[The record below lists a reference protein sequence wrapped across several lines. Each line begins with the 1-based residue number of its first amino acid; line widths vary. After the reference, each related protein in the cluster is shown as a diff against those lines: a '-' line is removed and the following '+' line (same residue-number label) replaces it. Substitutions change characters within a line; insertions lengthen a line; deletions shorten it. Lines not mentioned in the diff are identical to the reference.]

1 MSISAETK
9 SASESSPLTIE
20 QIIHAALKLDP
31 HKAIGLHDGSAVA
44 ACTSRVYTE
53 IVDRKGETVPLR
65 HFKYY
70 DPHDEDCRACL
81 PDDPDARCA
90 AIYVRVST
98 PMQADDGWSTRDQCE
113 RAISYCIDKG
123 WAFRIFNDQGLSG
136 RLPMRESH
144 AISRMYQRRA
154 DLYAYY
160 FTKVFLDAKL
170 SPRFTPLQKE
180 MLARYRDERVGEY
193 MKRRS
198 AGAGEAAEIE
208 TESEAELLE
217 IFAPESKRSVLHRKS
232 YVKKQTAY
240 RPALTYL
247 LHLLPSVHALV
258 ITEQTRVCR
267 SAALFLEIAEQI
279 IRHKVTV
286 HGTIQESGWFHQ
298 RDSGGNLMRGVFSA
312 IAENQLFE
320 VLMGSLRGISTMLL
334 AGRPH
339 STIPFWL
346 ARDPHTSV
354 ANWRNGDMTQLRTNA
369 ERRGLPT
376 LKRLL
381 EIWRESQAD
390 GSDYGYQ
397 AVAKILTAEGWPTPD
412 DAGAWSA
419 AVVRSTLLNPAL
431 RGVQVMFG
439 MEWHVFPA
447 VVSDAEFWKIQRVVQ
462 QRAGLFGAGHVPM
475 YSNMLAGLL
484 RCHCGAT
491 LVRDTNGLYR
501 CRAVHN
507 GRQKAGGRHVHV
519 TQKRIED
526 FVDLWMRICKEVTI
540 ASLRQDADGSSIR
553 REMNRMAEQA
563 ASLRRRL
570 EAKRLEGRTAIEG
583 HARAIIRTSDPSRF
597 EEQINAMVSVF
608 LSEDEDFKTLSE
620 QYNQVRTRQ
629 SQIERSLQRATP
641 PVELKHLIETI
652 QAWDTLKNVQ
662 KNEVLRALLTEMRFV
677 GDPEN
682 DTERLVFAKQSYF
695 ANEFPEFP
703 IQTKKRGQSGFLRTF
718 PDEAALVAWSR
729 SLFPIAF

>member
-1 MSISAETK
+1 MNSPAEIK
-9 SASESSPLTIE
+9 PFSESAPLAIE
-20 QIIHAALKLDP
+20 QIIHSALKLDP
-31 HKAIGLHDGSAVA
+31 HKAIGLRDGSAVA
-44 ACTSRVYTE
+44 ACTSLVYTK
-53 IVDRKGETVPLR
+53 IIDRKGETVPLR
-65 HFKYY
+65 HYKYY
-70 DPHDEDCRACL
+70 DPHDEEPRACD
-81 PDDPDARCA
+81 PHDPDARYA

-160 FTKVFLDAKL
+160 FTKVFLDVKL

-193 MKRRS
+193 MKRRAAGGEEPG
-198 AGAGEAAEIE
+198 AGA
-208 TESEAELLE
+208 ESEAELLE

-279 IRHKVTV
+279 IRHRVTV

-346 ARDPHTSV
+346 ERDPHTSV
-354 ANWRNGDMTQLRTNA
+354 AQWRNGDIAQPRTNA
-369 ERRGLPT
+369 ERKGLPT

-381 EIWRESQAD
+381 EIWRESQVA

-397 AVAKILTAEGWPTPD
+397 TVAKMLTEEGWPTPD

-439 MEWHVFPA
+439 IEWNVFPA
-447 VVSDAEFWKIQRVVQ
+447 VMSDAEFWKIQQAVQ

-507 GRQKAGGRHVHV
+507 GRQKSGGRHVHV

-526 FVDLWMRICKEVTI
+526 FVDLWMNVCKDVTI

-563 ASLRRRL
+563 DALRRRL

-583 HARAIIRTSDPSRF
+583 HARAIIRASDPARF
-597 EEQINAMVSVF
+597 EEQINAMVSMF
-608 LSEDEDFKTLSE
+608 LAEDEEFKSLSE
-620 QYNQVRTRQ
+620 QYQQARTRQ

-652 QAWDTLKNVQ
+652 ESWDALKNVQ
-662 KNEVLRALLTEMRFV
+662 KNEVLRALLTEMRFC
-677 GDPEN
+677 GDPEAG
-682 DTERLVFAKQSYF
+682 TERLVFVKQSYF
-695 ANEFPEFP
+695 TNEFPEFP
-703 IQTKKRGQSGFLRTF
+703 IETKKRGQSGFLRAF
-718 PDEAALVAWSR
+718 PDEPALVAWSR
-729 SLFPIAF
+729 SLFPVAF